1 MIWKIIVITVMIP
14 FFPRLGGGFSRQKGL
29 QHIYLDIL
37 SPSQCKIF
45 AKDIN
50 PTRELCAAKKI
61 TPSLKVF
68 KDSGDK
74 FSEIPEDQLAALKI
88 VTSVLQNSTSGE
100 VGFVVGGGD
109 TCQVKYTEL
118 YS

>member
-1 MIWKIIVITVMIP
+1 MIL
-14 FFPRLGGGFSRQKGL
+14 FFPRLGGGFSSQKGL

-37 SPSQCKIF
+37 SPSQCKVF

-50 PTRELCAAKKI
+50 PTRELCAARKI

-74 FSEIPEDQLAALKI
+74 FSEIPEAQLAALKI
-88 VTSVLQNSTSGE
+88 VPSVLQNLTKGG

-109 TCQVKYTEL
+109 TCQVKYAAL
-118 YS
+118 YG